1 MHKFKTN
8 SGEIV
13 EVNETSYKFALSLGW
28 AEVKDKPKTTKGR
41 TSGNSKNSN
50 K

>member
-13 EVNETSYKFALSLGW
+13 EVNQTSYEFALSLGW
-28 AEVKDKPKTTKGR
+28 EEVKDKPKTKGR
-41 TSGNSKNSN
+41 ASGNSKNSN